1 MAVMGLS
8 VVMLDYAVQAVITP
22 CESMVADLLQDSS
35 AADDGYYVYSSMLR
49 SVQKTQVVE
58 QDMILKLSSCFI
70 QTDTA
75 DCKEVFLRVV
85 FWQRPA
91 RVTCK

>member
-49 SVQKTQVVE
+49 SVKWLNR
-58 QDMILKLSSCFI
+58 I
-70 QTDTA
+70 
-75 DCKEVFLRVV
+75 
-85 FWQRPA
+85 
-91 RVTCK
+91 